1 MIVITIVGAE
11 FLYRSVIFADS
22 VVSNYLST
30 PVVAAVSLLR
40 TMLEAYSIV
49 SDLLADT
56 AFYCRS
62 MLDAN
67 SVVLDLLRTPA
78 VAAAFQL
85 ITLQKLIH
93 IITTVILTPTTNFR
107 NHHAESYH
115 KDQRQRVIL

>member
-22 VVSNYLST
+22 VVSDYLNT
-30 PVVAAVSLLR
+30 PVVYAVSLFR

-49 SDLLADT
+49 SDLLVDT

-85 ITLQKLIH
+85 INLQKLIH
-93 IITTVILTPTTNFR
+93 IITTDT
-107 NHHAESYH
+107 HANN
-115 KDQRQRVIL
+115 KF